1 VEPRS
6 FYDITEP
13 EDRRELAQLVKAG
26 VFSYAVLIPEDLP
39 RKEVEDVFK
48 EAGFLHVEIDA
59 SGWPRQIAV
68 KTEGGV
74 FLLQKVEEGVYK
86 ISRGGSHQ

>member
-1 VEPRS
+1 MEPRS

-26 VFSYAVLIPEDLP
+26 VFSYAVMIPEDLP
-39 RKEVEDVFK
+39 RREVEDVFR
-48 EAGFLHVEIDA
+48 EAGFVHVEMDA
-59 SGWPRQIAV
+59 SGWPRQITIE
-68 KTEGGV
+68 TEGGV
-74 FLLQKVEEGVYK
+74 FLLKKVEEGVYK